1 MSTENNN
8 QDEFNPDNFAP
19 IPANLI
25 PQDEELDY
33 LIDAS
38 PEEMQMVY
46 AEEEE
51 VVDTTSKFLNI
62 EGAEYGQQIFNALKE
77 GHLDPIRTL
86 LMLKKMAHVHDFFLS
101 STAGRVNTKAK
112 EFIREQVTNIIGKE
126 TYQAYGASISIQA
139 IGGAGSTDYK
149 ECGDLYLNRLYELQL
164 QLKEMVTAREL
175 YIKTNLPAE
184 SRTLGV
190 RSLKQEY
197 RTLPVIREEEM
208 WEPKIVNV
216 IPPIKYGRE
225 GIVVRFARK
234 KK

>member
-1 MSTENNN
+1 MINKDQN
-8 QDEFNPDNFAP
+8 QDEFNTDNFAP

-25 PQDEELDY
+25 KDDEDLDY

-38 PEEMQMVY
+38 PEEMKMVY
-46 AEEEE
+46 AQEEE

-112 EFIREQVTNIIGKE
+112 EYIREQVTNMIGKE

-139 IGGAGSTDYK
+139 IGGAGSTNYK
-149 ECGDLYLNRLYELQL
+149 ECGDLRLNRLYELET
-164 QLKEMVTAREL
+164 QLKEMIKEREL
-175 YIKTNLPAE
+175 YIKTILPAE
-184 SRTLGV
+184 SKTLGV
-190 RSLKQEY
+190 RSSKEIY
-197 RTLPVIREEEM
+197 ETLPVIREEDM
-208 WEPKIVNV
+208 WEPLVANIH
-216 IPPIKYGRE
+216 PPIKISKE

>member
-1 MSTENNN
+1 MINTNEN
-8 QDEFNPDNFAP
+8 QEDFNPDNFAP
-19 IPANLI
+19 IPDNLI

-51 VVDTTSKFLNI
+51 VVDTTTKFLNI

-86 LMLKKMAHVHDFFLS
+86 LMLKKMSHVHDFFLGS
-101 STAGRVNTKAK
+101 AAGKFNKKAK
-112 EFIREQVTNIIGKE
+112 DYIREQVANTIGKE
-126 TYQAYGASISIQA
+126 TYQAYGASIAIQA

-149 ECGDLYLNRLYELQL
+149 DCGDLYLNRLYELQN
-164 QLKEMVTAREL
+164 QIKEMIKEREL
-175 YIKTNLPAE
+175 YIKTELPAE

-190 RSLKQEY
+190 RSLKETY
-197 RTLPVIREEEM
+197 HTLPVIRVEEL
-208 WEPKIVNV
+208 WEPVVVNV
-216 IPPIKYGRE
+216 LPPVKYSKE

>member
-1 MSTENNN
+1 MTDNNQN

-19 IPANLI
+19 IPANLLS
-25 PQDEELDY
+25 QDEELDY

-46 AEEEE
+46 AQEEE
-51 VVDTTSKFLNI
+51 VVDTTTKFLNI

-101 STAGRVNTKAK
+101 STAGRMNKKAK
-112 EFIREQVTNIIGKE
+112 DYIREQVTNIVGKE
-126 TYQAYGASISIQA
+126 TYQAYGASIAIQS

-149 ECGDLYLNRLYELQL
+149 ECGDLLLNRLYELQN
-164 QLKEMVTAREL
+164 QIKEMVKEREL
-175 YIKTNLPAE
+175 YIKTELPAE

-190 RSLKQEY
+190 RSIKETY
-197 RTLPVIREEEM
+197 MSLPVIREEEL
-208 WEPKIVNV
+208 WEPVSVNV
-216 IPPIKYGRE
+216 NPPIKYSKE